1 MARTPAKSI
10 TTIISTIVI
19 IITKNH
25 PHPQHHDHDHHQQL
39 SGHENRHK
47 VAGKLCQ
54 VNYRHVHIPLLPLQC
69 HSCLFHPS
77 IQGEIFFSIFVDH
90 FVNSEYPKWSNLLKD
105 IFNDF
110 FNSEHILVHI
120 FEQAIKTK
128 LLFRSRKMLLKLASE
143 FWHPISI
150 TL

>member
-47 VAGKLCQ
+47 VAGKPCQ

-128 LLFRSRKMLLKLASE
+128 LLFRSGLHKLWTVLLS
-143 FWHPISI
+143 
-150 TL
+150 